1 MLKTKS
7 LVLILTLIGLISTA
21 NAQEGYNI
29 EVKIKGFE
37 NQDAILGYY
46 SNKNMYVT
54 DTVPF
59 NEQGVAR
66 FKNDKSLPGGVY
78 LIYLPNGKYFDIMI
92 DKEQYF
98 SLMTDTTDLIENLV
112 VEGSLDTKLFTEY
125 QQFIRTEQSK
135 ASPLQEKIKAEN
147 DPAKKE
153 ELQAQFAKIDEEV
166 KNYWKESAAK
176 YPNTFYSAFIKG
188 LQDPQ
193 APEFVAP
200 DHIQNK
206 DSAQQ
211 MMNYMFYSRHYFDN
225 IDFSDQRF
233 LRTPYFAQKLDTY
246 FDRMLVQN
254 PDTLSEAAIRLIERS
269 KTNKEMFQFVTQYL
283 FNKFNDNKI
292 MGMENA
298 MVALADKYY
307 LNGKAEW
314 ASEEFMEKLKKHINS
329 IRPTLIGKKAHDLRM
344 ESVSGEVFRLH
355 EINSPITIL
364 IFYEPSC
371 GHCKKDIPKLY
382 KTVFEPYRS
391 KGVQAFAVYSLND
404 KEEWQDFINEH
415 ELFNWINVYDPY
427 NETNFRNYFDIRATP
442 MIYVLDKDKKIVGK
456 RMDIDQMPGFIDYLL
471 QK

>member
-1 MLKTKS
+1 MLKIKS
-7 LVLILTLIGLISTA
+7 LILIFTLIGLINTA

-54 DTVPF
+54 DTVSF
-59 NEQGVAR
+59 NDHGIAI
-66 FKNDKSLPGGVY
+66 FKNEKALPGGVY

-125 QQFIRTEQSK
+125 QQFIRTEQAK

-176 YPNTFYSAFIKG
+176 YPNTFFSAFIKG

-193 APEFVAP
+193 VPDFVVP
-200 DHIQNK
+200 DHVQNK

-211 MMNYMFYSRHYFDN
+211 MMNYLFYSRHYFDN
-225 IDFSDQRF
+225 IDFTDQRF

-254 PDTLSEAAIRLIERS
+254 PDTLSQAAIRLIERS
-269 KTNKEMFQFVTQYL
+269 KTNKEMFQFTTQYL

-298 MVALADKYY
+298 MVALADRYY

-344 ESVSGEVFRLH
+344 ESISGEIFRLH
-355 EINSPITIL
+355 EINAPITIL

-371 GHCKKDIPKLY
+371 GHCKK
-382 KTVFEPYRS
+382 
-391 KGVQAFAVYSLND
+391 
-404 KEEWQDFINEH
+404 
-415 ELFNWINVYDPY
+415 
-427 NETNFRNYFDIRATP
+427 
-442 MIYVLDKDKKIVGK
+442 
-456 RMDIDQMPGFIDYLL
+456 
-471 QK
+471 